1 MLRKER
7 NIMKKLQV
15 TNFELVQ
22 IANLIKELENKRF
35 PQKLSYAIMKSIINI
50 SKEVEIYTKQLNDII
65 ETYKEEGK
73 LVLDNKR
80 EIVFENNGIPKVKT
94 EFVEEFARELD
105 ELLNF
110 KVTVEV
116 SSFSEE
122 MFDYD
127 EEGRYD
133 VLTPSEMIVLMTL
146 SEK

>member
-1 MLRKER
+1 
-7 NIMKKLQV
+7 MKKLQI

-50 SKEVEIYTKQLNDII
+50 SKEVEIYTKQLNAII
-65 ETYKEEGK
+65 EAYKEEGK
-73 LVLDNKR
+73 LVLDNKG

-94 EFVEEFARELD
+94 EFVEEFAKELD

-122 MFDYD
+122 MFDY
-127 EEGRYD
+127 EEENRYD

>member
-1 MLRKER
+1 
-7 NIMKKLQV
+7 MKKLQI

-50 SKEVEIYTKQLNDII
+50 SKEVEIYTKQLNAIV

-73 LVLDNKR
+73 LVLDNKG

-94 EFVEEFARELD
+94 EFVEEFAKELD

-122 MFDYD
+122 MFDY
-127 EEGRYD
+127 EEENRYD

-146 SEK
+146 SDM

>member
-1 MLRKER
+1 
-7 NIMKKLQV
+7 MKKLQI

-50 SKEVEIYTKQLNDII
+50 SKEVEIYTKQLNAII

-73 LVLDNKR
+73 LVLDNKG

-94 EFVEEFARELD
+94 EFIEEFAKELD

-110 KVTVEV
+110 KVIVEV
-116 SSFSEE
+116 ASFSEE
-122 MFDYD
+122 MFDY
-127 EEGRYD
+127 EEENRYD

-146 SEK
+146 SNM

>member
-1 MLRKER
+1 M
-7 NIMKKLQV
+7 NKLEV

-22 IANLIKELENKRF
+22 IANLIKGLETKRF

-50 SKEVEIYTKQLNDII
+50 SKEVEIYTKQLNAII
-65 ETYKEEGK
+65 EAYKKSDK
-73 LVLDNKR
+73 LVLDDR
-80 EIVFENNGIPKVKT
+80 GEIVFENNGIPKVKT
-94 EFVEEFARELD
+94 EFVDSFAKELD

-116 SSFSEE
+116 PKISEE

>member
-1 MLRKER
+1 
-7 NIMKKLQV
+7 MKKLEI

-50 SKEVEIYTKQLNDII
+50 SKEVEIYTKQLNAII

-73 LVLDNKR
+73 LVLDSKG
-80 EIVFENNGIPKVKT
+80 EIVFENNGIPKIKT
-94 EFVEEFARELD
+94 EFVEEFAKELD

-122 MFDYD
+122 MFNY
-127 EEGRYD
+127 EEENRYD

-146 SEK
+146 SDM

>member
-1 MLRKER
+1 
-7 NIMKKLQV
+7 MKKLQV

-22 IANLIKELENKRF
+22 IANLIKELENKRL

-50 SKEVEIYTKQLNDII
+50 SKEVEIYTKQLNAII
-65 ETYKEEGK
+65 EAYKEESK
-73 LVLDNKR
+73 LVLDNKG

-94 EFVEEFARELD
+94 EFVEEFAKELD

-122 MFDYD
+122 MFDY
-127 EEGRYD
+127 EEENRYD

-146 SEK
+146 SDM

>member
-1 MLRKER
+1 
-7 NIMKKLQV
+7 MKKLQV

-50 SKEVEIYTKQLNDII
+50 SKEVEIYTKQLNAII
-65 ETYKEEGK
+65 EAYKEEGK
-73 LVLDNKR
+73 LVLDNKG

-94 EFVEEFARELD
+94 EFVEEFAKELD

-122 MFDYD
+122 MFDY
-127 EEGRYD
+127 EEENRYD

-146 SEK
+146 SDM

>member
-1 MLRKER
+1 
-7 NIMKKLQV
+7 MKKLQV

-22 IANLIKELENKRF
+22 IANMIKELENKRF

-50 SKEVEIYTKQLNDII
+50 SKEVEIYTKQLNAII

>member
-1 MLRKER
+1 
-7 NIMKKLQV
+7 MKKLQI

-50 SKEVEIYTKQLNDII
+50 SKEVEIYTKQLNAIV

-73 LVLDNKR
+73 LVLNNKG

-94 EFVEEFARELD
+94 EFVEEFAKELD

-122 MFDYD
+122 MFDY
-127 EEGRYD
+127 EEENRYD

-146 SEK
+146 SDM

>member
-1 MLRKER
+1 
-7 NIMKKLQV
+7 MKKLQV

-50 SKEVEIYTKQLNDII
+50 SKEVEIYTKQLNAII

-73 LVLDNKR
+73 LVLDNKG

-94 EFVEEFARELD
+94 EFVEEFAKELD

-122 MFDYD
+122 MFDY
-127 EEGRYD
+127 EEENRYD

-146 SEK
+146 SDM

>member
-1 MLRKER
+1 M
-7 NIMKKLQV
+7 NKLEV

-22 IANLIKELENKRF
+22 IANLIKGLEAKRF

-50 SKEVEIYTKQLNDII
+50 SKEVEIYTKQLNAII
-65 ETYKEEGK
+65 ESYKKSDK
-73 LVLDNKR
+73 LVLDDR
-80 EIVFENNGIPKVKT
+80 GEIVFENNGIPKVKT
-94 EFVEEFARELD
+94 EFVDSFAKELD

-116 SSFSEE
+116 PKISEE

>member
-1 MLRKER
+1 MLKKGR
-7 NIMKKLQV
+7 NIMKKLQI

-50 SKEVEIYTKQLNDII
+50 SKEVEIYTKQLNAII
-65 ETYKEEGK
+65 EAYKEEGK
-73 LVLDNKR
+73 LVLDNKG

-94 EFVEEFARELD
+94 EFVEEFAKELD

-122 MFDYD
+122 MFDY
-127 EEGRYD
+127 EEENRYD

>member
-1 MLRKER
+1 
-7 NIMKKLQV
+7 MKKLQI

-50 SKEVEIYTKQLNDII
+50 SKEVEIYTKQLNAII
-65 ETYKEEGK
+65 EAYKEEGK
-73 LVLDNKR
+73 LVLDNKG

-94 EFVEEFARELD
+94 EFVEEFAKELD

-122 MFDYD
+122 MFDY
-127 EEGRYD
+127 EEENRYD

-146 SEK
+146 SDM

>member
-1 MLRKER
+1 M
-7 NIMKKLQV
+7 NKLEV

-22 IANLIKELENKRF
+22 IANLIKGLEVKRF

-50 SKEVEIYTKQLNDII
+50 SKEVEIYTKQLNAII
-65 ETYKEEGK
+65 ESYKKSDK
-73 LVLDNKR
+73 LVLDEKG
-80 EIVFENNGIPKVKT
+80 EVVFENNGVPKVKT
-94 EFVEEFARELD
+94 EFVDSFAKELD

-116 SSFSEE
+116 PKISEE

>member
-1 MLRKER
+1 M
-7 NIMKKLQV
+7 NKLEV

-22 IANLIKELENKRF
+22 IANLIKGLETKRF

-50 SKEVEIYTKQLNDII
+50 SKEVEIYTKQLNAII
-65 ETYKEEGK
+65 EAYKKSDK
-73 LVLDNKR
+73 LVLDDKG
-80 EIVFENNGIPKVKT
+80 EIVFENNGIPKVKI
-94 EFVEEFARELD
+94 EFVDSFAKELD

-116 SSFSEE
+116 PKISEE